1 MKYFRYLVTTFMETT
16 LHDRLYK
23 DPKILSDDYKMIY
36 MYQILNGLIYLH
48 SCNII
53 HRVYKFI

>member
-1 MKYFRYLVTTFMETT
+1 METT

-23 DPKILSDDYKMIY
+23 DPKYLSDDYKMIY

>member
-1 MKYFRYLVTTFMETT
+1 MFMDTT

-23 DPKILSDDYKMIY
+23 DSKVLTDDYKMIY
-36 MYQILNGLIYLH
+36 MYQILNGLNYLH

-53 HRVYKFI
+53 HRV